1 MKRCVKCILPET
13 FPGIRFDSQGVCHYC
28 QEAEGQTF
36 FSAGEH
42 IKEKLENIIQ
52 DSKARQGRYDALVAY
67 SGGKDST
74 YLIKLLQQRYQLSIL
89 AVTFDNGFLSEA
101 SFGNMRTVLN
111 RLNVDHL
118 IVKPGQ
124 ISLNQMFAESCIPRI
139 YPDHLTK
146 FGSGICISC
155 IRMVATMALRVA
167 IEKRIPMVML
177 GNSPGQLIQSENEL
191 IYEDN
196 KIPFELRKNLF
207 KPLVEHIGNDSL
219 YDLLMLTREE
229 YKTKPF
235 PHTINVFPILGYDEN
250 AIYQEIEALG
260 WRKPKD
266 VDPNSTNCKLNS
278 LGIKKHCEAYHFHPY
293 DFEMSMLVRQEIISR
308 DEALQRVQDPDHKA
322 DELAAEVEK
331 ALVGSLQKFVQR

>member
-13 FPGIRFDSQGVCHYC
+13 FPGIRYDSEGMCQYC
-28 QEAEGQTF
+28 QENEGLTF
-36 FSAGEH
+36 VSAGEH
-42 IKEKLENIIQ
+42 LKEKLDSIIQ
-52 DSKARQGRYDALVAY
+52 DSKARRQGSYDALVAY

-74 YLIKLLQQRYQLSIL
+74 YLIKLLQERYQLSIL
-89 AVTFDNGFLSEA
+89 AVTFDNGFMSEA
-101 SFGNMRTVLN
+101 SFRNMRTVLN

-124 ISLNQMFAESCIPRI
+124 ISLNQMFAESCVPGI

-155 IRMVATMALRVA
+155 IRMVSTMALRVA
-167 IEKRIPMVML
+167 IEKRIPMIML
-177 GNSPGQLIQSENEL
+177 GNSPGQLIQSESEL
-191 IYEDN
+191 IYQDN

-207 KPLVEHIGNDSL
+207 KPLVEQIGNDSL

-235 PHTINVFPILGYDEN
+235 PYTINLFPIIGYNEKV
-250 AIYQEIEALG
+250 IYEEIGALG
-260 WRKPKD
+260 WRRPTD

-278 LGIKKHCEAYHFHPY
+278 LGIKKHCEGYRFHPY
-293 DFEMSMLVRQEIISR
+293 DFEMSMLVRQGIISR
-308 DEALQRVQDPDHKA
+308 DEALRRVQDPDRKS
-322 DELAAEVEK
+322 DELAAEVEE
-331 ALVGSLQKFVQR
+331 ALTGSIAKNL